1 MAKTT
6 PDTIRE
12 NIEIVDLPEELTEG
26 KGFNAWLL
34 IPVLLAAAVG
44 IFFVLSRFLNKDEE

>member
-6 PDTIRE
+6 SDTIRG

-44 IFFVLSRFLNKDEE
+44 IFFVVSRFLNKDEE

>member
-6 PDTIRE
+6 PGTIKE